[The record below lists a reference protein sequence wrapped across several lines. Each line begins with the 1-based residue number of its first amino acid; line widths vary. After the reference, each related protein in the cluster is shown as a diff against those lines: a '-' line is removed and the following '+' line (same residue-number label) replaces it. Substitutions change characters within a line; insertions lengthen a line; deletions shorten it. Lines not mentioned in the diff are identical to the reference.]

1 MTRTGGEVVIDTLDI
16 QGVRHIF
23 GIPGAKVDGVFDVL
37 VDRGPQL
44 VVCRHEQN
52 AAFMAAAVGRLTGRP
67 GVCLVTSGPGASNL
81 VTGLLTATTEGD
93 PVVALVGA
101 VPRSQAL
108 KRTHQSVNTAA
119 LFTSFAKYSVEV
131 EHPDNVAEAVAT
143 AFQRAMTAPM
153 GAAVVSLPY
162 DVMAAMTSAPDLAR
176 VEAPSPGAAPPEMVE
191 RAAARIEEA
200 RMPVL
205 LLGGRAGSPAAVDAL
220 HRLLAQS
227 DLPVVETFQSAGALA
242 RQLLDHFCGRVG
254 LFRNQPGDALLADAD
269 VIVTV
274 GYDPVEYDPELWNV
288 GRQAAIIHI
297 DELPASLDAYY
308 QPEIELL
315 GGISAT
321 LAAMSAH
328 ASNCWRLAGAE
339 KETVT
344 GLQQRLK
351 EVPAVPASAEV
362 VHPTQIV
369 TTLREL
375 LPDETVVACDI
386 GSNYVWMARHFH
398 TFESHRLLF
407 SNGQQTLG
415 VALPWAIAAS
425 LIEPDRKAVSV
436 SGDGG
441 FGFSAMELET
451 AVRLQSE
458 LVHLV
463 WSDGTYD
470 MVASQQ
476 RIKYGRASGTDLG
489 PIDFVAFARSF
500 GATGMRV
507 TTTEELRAV
516 LESALATPGPVIVEI
531 PVDYSH
537 NSDLFAAIHDDVLD

>member
-1 MTRTGGEVVIDTLDI
+1 
-16 QGVRHIF
+16 
-23 GIPGAKVDGVFDVL
+23 
-37 VDRGPQL
+37 
-44 VVCRHEQN
+44 
-52 AAFMAAAVGRLTGRP
+52 
-67 GVCLVTSGPGASNL
+67 
-81 VTGLLTATTEGD
+81 
-93 PVVALVGA
+93 
-101 VPRSQAL
+101 
-108 KRTHQSVNTAA
+108 
-119 LFTSFAKYSVEV
+119 
-131 EHPDNVAEAVAT
+131 
-143 AFQRAMTAPM
+143 
-153 GAAVVSLPY
+153 
-162 DVMAAMTSAPDLAR
+162 
-176 VEAPSPGAAPPEMVE
+176 
-191 RAAARIEEA
+191 
-200 RMPVL
+200 
-205 LLGGRAGSPAAVDAL
+205 
-220 HRLLAQS
+220 
-227 DLPVVETFQSAGALA
+227 
-242 RQLLDHFCGRVG
+242 
-254 LFRNQPGDALLADAD
+254 
-269 VIVTV
+269 
-274 GYDPVEYDPELWNV
+274 
-288 GRQAAIIHI
+288 
-297 DELPASLDAYY
+297 
-308 QPEIELL
+308 
-315 GGISAT
+315 
-321 LAAMSAH
+321 MSAH
-328 ASNCWRLAGAE
+328 ASKGWRLADAE

-537 NSDLFAAIHDDVLD
+537 NSDLFATVHDDVLD

>member
-1 MTRTGGEVVIDTLDI
+1 
-16 QGVRHIF
+16 
-23 GIPGAKVDGVFDVL
+23 
-37 VDRGPQL
+37 
-44 VVCRHEQN
+44 
-52 AAFMAAAVGRLTGRP
+52 
-67 GVCLVTSGPGASNL
+67 
-81 VTGLLTATTEGD
+81 
-93 PVVALVGA
+93 
-101 VPRSQAL
+101 
-108 KRTHQSVNTAA
+108 
-119 LFTSFAKYSVEV
+119 
-131 EHPDNVAEAVAT
+131 
-143 AFQRAMTAPM
+143 
-153 GAAVVSLPY
+153 
-162 DVMAAMTSAPDLAR
+162 
-176 VEAPSPGAAPPEMVE
+176 
-191 RAAARIEEA
+191 
-200 RMPVL
+200 
-205 LLGGRAGSPAAVDAL
+205 
-220 HRLLAQS
+220 
-227 DLPVVETFQSAGALA
+227 
-242 RQLLDHFCGRVG
+242 
-254 LFRNQPGDALLADAD
+254 
-269 VIVTV
+269 
-274 GYDPVEYDPELWNV
+274 
-288 GRQAAIIHI
+288 
-297 DELPASLDAYY
+297 
-308 QPEIELL
+308 
-315 GGISAT
+315 
-321 LAAMSAH
+321 MSAH
-328 ASNCWRLAGAE
+328 ASKGWRLADAE

-489 PIDFVAFARSF
+489 TIDFVAFARSF

-537 NSDLFAAIHDDVLD
+537 NSDLFATVHDDVLD